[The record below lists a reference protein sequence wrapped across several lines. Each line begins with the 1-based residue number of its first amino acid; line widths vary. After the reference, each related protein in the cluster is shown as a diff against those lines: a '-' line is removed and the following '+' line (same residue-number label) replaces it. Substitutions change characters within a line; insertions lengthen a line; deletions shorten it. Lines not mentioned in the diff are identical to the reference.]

1 MKNGL
6 KLVIQIPCY
15 NEEDNLTKTIGE
27 LPRAIDK
34 IDSIEVIIIDD
45 GSEDKT
51 AEIAAAHPRVS
62 KVVRLGAHKGLAT
75 AFKKGVRTALE
86 MGADIIVNTDADGQ
100 YPADRISDLV
110 NPIVTG
116 KTEFVIGCRNMDRIK
131 HFSFWKK
138 MAQKMGSCVVS
149 AICGEKIPDVTSGF
163 RAFSRN
169 AAMRINLVVSSY
181 TYTLETLIQLA
192 SLNFKIFP
200 VFIDV
205 NPPVRPSRLMKSSL
219 DYIWKAS
226 LNIAALFCVYSPHKL
241 FKFLTF
247 LFGLPG
253 LLLIIRFLYY
263 YITRT
268 VLRSVPTGCVQS
280 LTIGVGL
287 FTISFFIFLIGIIAG
302 LISTNRKMIEETL
315 YRLEK
320 GDKRR

>member
-1 MKNGL
+1 MANGL

-15 NEEDNLTKTIGE
+15 NEEDNLTKTIDK
-27 LPRAIDK
+27 LPRSVNGIAF
-34 IDSIEVIIIDD
+34 IEIIVVDD
-45 GSEDKT
+45 GSADRT
-51 AEIAAAHPRVS
+51 VAIASGHPRVA
-62 KVVRLGAHKGLAT
+62 KVVRLSAHRGLAA
-75 AFKKGVRTALE
+75 AFKEGIRVAIN

-100 YPADRISDLV
+100 YPADRIADIAA
-110 NPIVTG
+110 PIIAG

-138 MAQKMGSCVVS
+138 KAQKIGSRVVS
-149 AICGEKIPDVTSGF
+149 IICGEKIPDVTSGF

-192 SLNFKIFP
+192 SLNFKITP

-219 DYIWKAS
+219 DYIWRAG
-226 LNIAALFCVYSPHKL
+226 LNIATLFCVYSPYKL
-241 FKFLTF
+241 FKFFTVF
-247 LFGLPG
+247 FGLPG
-253 LLLIIRFLYY
+253 LFLVIRFLYY

-268 VLRSVPTGCVQS
+268 VLQSVPTGYEQS

-302 LISTNRKMIEETL
+302 LISTNRKTIEEL
-315 YRLEK
+315 LFRLEK
-320 GDKRR
+320 R